1 MSKKSLIIYRRREES
16 DKENYDY
23 AKKISKLDKEIYL
36 LSHYNDPKI
45 ETEIFK
51 YTNKIYYKN
60 ISRIFYNLKYFV
72 NTIIILLNTY
82 INFRGFNN
90 FINNFKVSEIRLG
103 DLIYDTYVRNNYK
116 YLHPKFDFRFT
127 KILFSGIYRTLILEK
142 LIKKIKPKQI
152 FIGTETYINISSIC
166 CRLGFKLNIK
176 IIEMS
181 KHHLKIHTKK
191 SIDYGSDSLSLLNRK
206 ENFKR
211 FKISKNKLNI
221 FINKRRLNKVKLGA
235 TSMHDNKASMG
246 KKQQTIKFIKK
257 IRKLK
262 KNNKKII
269 LFAPHAFSD
278 SCHKSGFFIFT
289 DYFDQ
294 VRQTLKIITEKNIG
308 QNLIWVIKRHPSSGK
323 YGEND
328 IIKNYVSQF
337 NLKNIL
343 FCDEKI
349 SVNEIL
355 IHSDAVITGRGTIA
369 LEAIANRIP
378 AITAGI
384 ARYSGLG
391 IIKDPRNISDYYK
404 NIKNIS
410 KNSTKPSKHKAYL
423 AKKII
428 CFCDTL
434 KFNDLI

>member
-1 MSKKSLIIYRRREES
+1 
-16 DKENYDY
+16 
-23 AKKISKLDKEIYL
+23 
-36 LSHYNDPKI
+36 
-45 ETEIFK
+45 
-51 YTNKIYYKN
+51 
-60 ISRIFYNLKYFV
+60 
-72 NTIIILLNTY
+72 
-82 INFRGFNN
+82 
-90 FINNFKVSEIRLG
+90 LG
-103 DLIYDTYVRNNYK
+103 DLIYDTYIRHNYK
-116 YLHPKFDFRFT
+116 YLNPKFDLRFT

-191 SIDYGSDSLSLLNRK
+191 SVDYGSDSLTLLNRK
-206 ENFKR
+206 ENYKKL
-211 FKISKNKLNI
+211 KISKYKLNI
-221 FINKRRLNKVKLGA
+221 FIKKRRLNKIKLGT
-235 TSMHDNKASMG
+235 TSMHDNKASIG
-246 KKQQTIKFIKK
+246 KKQNTVKFIKK
-257 IRKLK
+257 IKKLK
-262 KNNKKII
+262 TNNKKII

-308 QNLIWVIKRHPSSGK
+308 NNLIWIIKRHPSSSL
-323 YGEND
+323 YGENN
-328 IIKNYVSQF
+328 ILKNYVLQF

-378 AITAGI
+378 VITAGI

-391 IIKDPRNISDYYK
+391 IIKDPRNISDYCE

-410 KNSTKPSKHKAYL
+410 KNSIKPSKYKAYL

-428 CFCDTL
+428 YFCETR